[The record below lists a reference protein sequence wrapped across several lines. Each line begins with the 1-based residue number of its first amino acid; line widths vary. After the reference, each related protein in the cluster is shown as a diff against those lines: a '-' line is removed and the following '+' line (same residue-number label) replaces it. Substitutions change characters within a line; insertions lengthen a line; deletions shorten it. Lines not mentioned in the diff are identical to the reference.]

1 MKTLALA
8 AIVTIAPISSQIAP
22 VSDQQ
27 ERVYRYDDPGVSAPK
42 VAFEAKPTYTAAAM
56 QAGIHGSMMIEA
68 VVGVDGRPRDVVVTR
83 SLDSEHG
90 LDARGVEAVRA
101 WRFTP
106 GTLDGKSVP
115 VRVEIELIF
124 ALGHR
129 GLFTDGGKDRPVPA
143 VLFEQKPVYAEAA
156 MNARIEGSVELE
168 CLVGTDGVPREIRV
182 VRSLDTVHGLDQN
195 AIDALREWRFAPA
208 RVDGK
213 DVPARVTIEM
223 TFTLRDRN

>member
-8 AIVTIAPISSQIAP
+8 AIVAIAPMSSQIVP

-27 ERVYRYDDPGVSAPK
+27 ERIYRHDDPGVSAPK
-42 VAFEAKPTYTAAAM
+42 VAFEARPTYTAAAI
-56 QAGIHGSMMIEA
+56 QAGIQGSMMVEA
-68 VVGVDGRPRDVVVTR
+68 VIGVDGRPRDVVVTR

-90 LDARGVEAVRA
+90 LDARGVEAVKA
-101 WRFTP
+101 WRFKP

-115 VRVEIELIF
+115 VRVEIELTF
-124 ALGHR
+124 TLRPR
-129 GLFTDGGKDRPVPA
+129 GVSTDTSKDRSVPA
-143 VLFEQKPVYAEAA
+143 VLFDQGPVYTAAA
-156 MNARIEGSVELE
+156 MKARLEGTVELE

-195 AIDALREWRFAPA
+195 AIEALREWRFAPA

-213 DVPARVTIEM
+213 DVPARVSIEM

>member
-8 AIVTIAPISSQIAP
+8 AIVAIAPISSQVAP

-27 ERVYRYDDPGVSAPK
+27 ERIYRYDEPGVSAPK
-42 VAFEAKPTYTAAAM
+42 VAFEAKPTYTAAAK
-56 QAGIHGSMMIEA
+56 QAGIQGSMMIEA
-68 VVGVDGRPRDVVVTR
+68 VIGVDGRPRDVVVTR

-90 LDARGVEAVRA
+90 LDARGVDAVKA
-101 WRFTP
+101 WRFEP
-106 GTLDGKSVP
+106 GTLGGKNVP

-124 ALGHR
+124 ALRQR
-129 GLFTDGGKDRPVPA
+129 GVPTDTDKDRPVPA
-143 VLFEQKPVYAEAA
+143 VLFEQRPAYTAAA
-156 MNARIEGSVELE
+156 MKARVEGTVELE
-168 CLVGTDGVPREIRV
+168 CLVGTDGVPREVRV

-195 AIDALREWRFAPA
+195 AVEALREWRFAPA

-213 DVPARVTIEM
+213 DVPARVSIEM